1 MIRQAAF
8 EKTGNSMLKG
18 NLHAHTTRS
27 DGSLSPDAVIRA
39 YAERGYDFLAL
50 TDHRKYNF
58 IDYAPETGVIIV
70 PGMEMDRD
78 LPRPGK
84 VCRHCFHTVCIGP
97 AQGNGF
103 VQDETFEKESIADQY
118 EYQAKMLDMIHEKNN
133 LTVHCH
139 PGWSN
144 TPAREYEKLRGNF
157 AVEVWNSACV
167 LGYDLDS
174 DALYWDELLRQGI
187 RIFGVASDDSHSL
200 AHIGCGW
207 IMVNAKR
214 DLDSILTALKDGA
227 FYASCGPE
235 IHDFYIE
242 DGVAH
247 LECSPADHIRF
258 NMDYTS
264 MKVFRSKD
272 GSPVTHA
279 EIPVDDYFTYARASV
294 VAADGSK
301 AWTNPIFLQ

>member
-1 MIRQAAF
+1 MIRQTAF
-8 EKTGNSMLKG
+8 EKTGNGMLKG

-27 DGSLSPDAVIRA
+27 DGSLTPEAVIRA
-39 YAERGYDFLAL
+39 YSERGYDFLAL

-58 IDYAPETGVIIV
+58 TDYAPETGVIIV
-70 PGMEMDRD
+70 PGMEMDRE
-78 LPRPGK
+78 LPKPGK
-84 VCRHCFHTVCIGP
+84 ACRHCFHTVCIGP

-118 EYQAKMLDMIHEKNN
+118 EYQKKMLDMIHERNN
-133 LTVHCH
+133 LTIHCH

-187 RIFGVASDDSHSL
+187 RVFGVASDDCHSL
-200 AHIGCGW
+200 SHIGCGW
-207 IMVNAKR
+207 IRVNAKR
-214 DLDSILTALKDGA
+214 DLDSILTALNGGA

-242 DGVAH
+242 NGVAH
-247 LECSPADHIRF
+247 LECAPVDRIRF
-258 NMDYTS
+258 NMDYTPT
-264 MKVFRSKD
+264 KVFRSKD
-272 GSPVTHA
+272 SSPVTHA
-279 EIPVDDYFTYARASV
+279 EIPVDDYYTYVRASV

-301 AWTNPIFLQ
+301 AWTNPIFLH